1 MFGTRLPDLVAL
13 RMLVAVGETGSLTSA
28 SVALAVSQQAVSARM
43 RALESQLGTGLVARS
58 RRGSS
63 PAGRGRFWRQPTGWR
78 PRSTRSAPAP
88 PPTCTW
94 RRA

>member
-28 SVALAVSQQAVSARM
+28 SVALAVSQQAPARP
-43 RALESQLGTGLVARS
+43 S
-58 RRGSS
+58 RKTAGSS